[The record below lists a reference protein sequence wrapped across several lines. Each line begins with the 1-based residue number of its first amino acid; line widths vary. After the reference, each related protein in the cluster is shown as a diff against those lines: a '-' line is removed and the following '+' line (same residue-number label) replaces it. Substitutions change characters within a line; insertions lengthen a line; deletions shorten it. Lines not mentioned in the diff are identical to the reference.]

1 MRYYIGQ
8 CEYKWSHANKPMEA
22 LWIQRQVGTD
32 IYRTVEENNWDWVW
46 LRTNS
51 QTLPGDVYCRCD
63 IYVEI
68 PNSKQGT
75 WFMLKYPQAQLVEK
89 AV

>member
-8 CEYKWSHANKPMEA
+8 CEYKWSHVNKPMES
-22 LWIQRQVGTD
+22 LWIRRAIGDD
-32 IYRTVEENNWDWVW
+32 IFKTVEENDWHWVW
-46 LRTNS
+46 IHSNS
-51 QTLPGDVYCRCD
+51 QTLPGDTYCRCD

-68 PNSKQGT
+68 PNSTKGT

-89 AV
+89 AL

>member
-8 CEYKWSHANKPMEA
+8 CEYKWSHVNKPMEA
-22 LWIQRQVGTD
+22 MWIQREIGAD
-32 IYRTVEENNWDWVW
+32 IFKTIEENDWQW
-46 LRTNS
+46 IWIHSNS

-75 WFMLKYPQAQLVEK
+75 WFMLKYPEAKLVEK
-89 AV
+89 AL